1 MMKRKLLLI
10 ALIAMNFVA
19 AEAKRYKF
27 NMTHSYEVAIVRV
40 AQEGTK
46 YLKVWGV
53 ASSPDKAI
61 DQAMQDAVA
70 ACIFTGIEGNQI
82 AGQVPP
88 LTSGKDSYELHKDFF
103 DKFFKKGEFMNYV
116 KNVNSNYPTG
126 ENNIICKLAIL
137 EADELQRND
146 VSPLMKKLIETVLE
160 LLPNNLST
168 PPANYS

>member
-10 ALIAMNFVA
+10 ALIAMSLVA
-19 AEAKRYKF
+19 AEAKSYKF

-53 ASSPDKAI
+53 AGSPDKAI

-82 AGQVPP
+82 AGKVR
-88 LTSGKDSYELHKDFF
+88 L
-103 DKFFKKGEFMNYV
+103 
-116 KNVNSNYPTG
+116 
-126 ENNIICKLAIL
+126 
-137 EADELQRND
+137 
-146 VSPLMKKLIETVLE
+146 
-160 LLPNNLST
+160 
-168 PPANYS
+168 

>member
-1 MMKRKLLLI
+1 MMKRKLLLM

-82 AGQVPP
+82 AGKVPP

-116 KNVNSNYPTG
+116 KNVNSN
-126 ENNIICKLAIL
+126 
-137 EADELQRND
+137 
-146 VSPLMKKLIETVLE
+146 
-160 LLPNNLST
+160 
-168 PPANYS
+168 